1 MESQEQEQEQT
12 QTQTQAQEQIEPTQI
27 IVDYREAK
35 LLEHLGQLLPSGHT
49 PVTSNLDIGDV
60 LIKGDGFTLLF
71 ERKTV
76 SDLAASIKDRRY
88 SEQKARILS
97 TLPPYACTYVLEGCA
112 LGQSTSPSPH
122 MTQSVYEGAVIHTM
136 YRDKMHVVTTK
147 DVHATAAF
155 ICSVLGKCLANPHYF
170 KQHSHSN
177 AAQSAHMNGENQVD
191 GIINCPSADY
201 VATLKH
207 KTKKSENID
216 KYACY
221 IMQLCQI
228 PGISSTIAKEIAT
241 VYPTY
246 GLLIKTLSECETYK
260 EKMAALTMIKMIA
273 TKKARTIIDY
283 IA

>member
-1 MESQEQEQEQT
+1 MESQEQEQT
-12 QTQTQAQEQIEPTQI
+12 QAQTQAQAQEQTQIEPTQI

-71 ERKTV
+71 ERKTA

-170 KQHSHSN
+170 KQNLHSI
-177 AAQSAHMNGENQVD
+177 QSGGA
-191 GIINCPSADY
+191 CPSSDY

-216 KYACY
+216 KYTCY
-221 IMQLCQI
+221 ILQLCQI

-241 VYPTY
+241 IYPTY
-246 GLLIKTLSECETYK
+246 AILIKTLNDCETYK
-260 EKMAALTMIKMIA
+260 EKMGALTMIKMIA

-283 IA
+283 IS